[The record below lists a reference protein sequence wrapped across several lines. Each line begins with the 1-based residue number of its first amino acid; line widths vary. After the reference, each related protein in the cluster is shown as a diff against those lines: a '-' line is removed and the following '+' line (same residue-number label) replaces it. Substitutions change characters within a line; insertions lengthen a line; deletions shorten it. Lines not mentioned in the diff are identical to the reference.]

1 MCCITEEYQAPLV
14 SIGIPTYRR
23 PQELAECLRQILN
36 QTYDNIE
43 VIVSDNASEGSE
55 VVDLLESVRRTDSRL
70 CFFRQEQNIGPVEN
84 FQFVLDRAQGKYF
97 MWCADD
103 DWHAPEFVA
112 RMVALHEANPDLSL
126 AFCNFTAIDPM
137 GREVTRY
144 GDFLPRLRM
153 IAVASRRQRQ
163 WRFFIQDESHGKA
176 NMIYG
181 LMRRDLLIDFDWVR
195 FVGTYGW
202 KGADNLFLFKIL
214 GMGVL
219 DIVEERL
226 YASRVEN
233 DKHYLASCSRFGAI
247 RDLFQWGRYFGQYA
261 RLAPRPLVMTYLLGG
276 IVKFICFA
284 SATMGRVLSRY
295 FK

>member
-1 MCCITEEYQAPLV
+1 MCCITKEDQAPLV

-23 PQELAECLRQILN
+23 PQELEECLRQILN
-36 QTYDNIE
+36 QTYSNIE

-55 VVDLLESVRRTDSRL
+55 VVDLLESVRLTDSRV

-84 FQFVLDRAQGKYF
+84 FQFVLDHAQGKYF

-112 RMVALHEANPDLSL
+112 RMVALHEVNPNLSL
-126 AFCNFTAIDPM
+126 AFCNFTAIDPE

-153 IAVASRRQRQ
+153 IAVTSRRQRQ
-163 WRFFIQDESHGKA
+163 WRFFIQDEALGKA

-181 LMRRDLLIDFDWVR
+181 LMRRDLLIGFDWVR

-202 KGADNLFLFKIL
+202 KGADNLFLFKML
-214 GMGVL
+214 GMGSL
-219 DIVEERL
+219 GIVEERL
-226 YASRVEN
+226 YASRVGN
-233 DKHYLASCSRFGAI
+233 DKHYLAPRSRFGAI
-247 RDLFQWGRYFGQYA
+247 RELFQWGCYFGQYA
-261 RLAPRPLVMTYLLGG
+261 RLAPWPLVMAYLLGG
-276 IVKFICFA
+276 VVKFLRFA
-284 SATMGRVLSRY
+284 SATMRRVLRQR